1 MHRIT
6 LLAVTAAALGLF
18 LGCQTTPKTPQER
31 AALENQADSTLQAMI
46 ARDKTLQE
54 VLDKSHGYVVF
65 PSVGEGGAIA
75 GAAYGRGIA
84 YERGRPTGYVELKQ
98 GSIGLQLG
106 GQTFSEII
114 VFEDE
119 EAYSKLHSGPFTL
132 GADATATAIGT
143 GVAGET
149 QFRNGMIVFVQPQG
163 GAMAGLAVS
172 GQQLE
177 FAPIE
182 RTAGEELNGR

>member
-1 MHRIT
+1 MHRFT
-6 LLAVTAAALGLF
+6 LLAMTAAALGLYM
-18 LGCQTTPKTPQER
+18 GCQTAPKTPEER
-31 AALENQADSTLQAMI
+31 AALEHQGTTTVQAMTARDNTLQG
-46 ARDKTLQE
+46 
-54 VLDKSHGYVVF
+54 VLDKSYGYVVF
-65 PSVGEGGAIA
+65 PSVGEAAFGA

-84 YERGRPTGYVELKQ
+84 YEQGRPIGYVELKQ
-98 GSIGLQLG
+98 GSAGLQLG
-106 GQTFSEII
+106 GQSYSEII
-114 VFEDE
+114 VFEDQ
-119 EAYSKLHSGPFTL
+119 EAFAKLHSGPFTL
-132 GADATATAIGT
+132 GADAVATALKA

-182 RTAGEELNGR
+182 RTAGDDLNDH